1 MDRNATKGSNR
12 VAQPREKRREGM
24 RNIVSAA
31 LILVFIP
38 AVIAVGL
45 TQWDNRRYYIVSML
59 IILLSMVPFVLVFEK
74 RRPKAREL
82 VLIAVMTAIAV
93 AGRAAFYLVPQF
105 KPIAAIVIIT
115 GVSLGSEAG
124 FLTGALTAFVS
135 NMFFGQ
141 GPWTPWQ
148 MFALGIL
155 GFLSG
160 LIFRKEIKTKFQ
172 LIMLCVYGAFVT
184 FAVYGVIADTSS
196 FFMNG
201 SQPTWAALLSV
212 YASGVVFNAIHAAS
226 TFVFLFVLTKPFL
239 NKIKRIKIKYGLNE

>member
-1 MDRNATKGSNR
+1 MRT
-12 VAQPREKRREGM
+12 
-24 RNIVSAA
+24 RNIVSAV

-38 AVIAVGL
+38 AVIAIGL
-45 TQWDNRRYYIVSML
+45 TQWGNRQYYIVSML

-105 KPIAAIVIIT
+105 KPISAIVIIT

-135 NMFFGQ
+135 NMFFMQ

-160 LIFRKEIKTKFQ
+160 LIFRKEIKTKLQ
-172 LIMLCVYGAFVT
+172 VMVLCVYGAFVT
-184 FAVYGVIADTSS
+184 FAIYGVIADTSS

-201 SQPTWAALLSV
+201 SQPTWEALLAV
-212 YASGVVFNAIHAAS
+212 YASGVVFNLIHAAS
-226 TFVFLFVLTKPFL
+226 TFIFLFVLTKPFL
-239 NKIKRIKIKYGLNE
+239 SKIKRIKLKYGLNE